1 MTHKII
7 TLCITFFLLTLGMN
21 YLSANAEDKVIQEVE
36 LSSESNDFES
46 YVSQNELG
54 MLEVTLLTK

>member
-1 MTHKII
+1 
-7 TLCITFFLLTLGMN
+7 MN
-21 YLSANAEDKVIQEVE
+21 YLSANAEDKFIQEVE